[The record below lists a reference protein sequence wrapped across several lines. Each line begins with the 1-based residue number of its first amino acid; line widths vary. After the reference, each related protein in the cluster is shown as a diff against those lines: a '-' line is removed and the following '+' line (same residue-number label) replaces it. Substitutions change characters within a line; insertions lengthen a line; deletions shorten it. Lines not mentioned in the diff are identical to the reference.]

1 MKRQK
6 INRSG
11 TIGLRPA
18 RGESRGA
25 VTESQPAVFSTEIAL
40 ETDLAAS
47 PDRLGSQVSPTSS
60 TSSKSGGWLVHP
72 IFDLLLVAN
81 VLWPLLVWLG
91 TSEGITRRDGL
102 LFWQVYFITTP
113 HRWITLFLVFG
124 DRQRFNAKRWLFVG
138 IGATALAVT
147 LGVRIGTGGLT
158 CLLAIDYLWNAWHF
172 SAQHHGIAKLYSRR
186 WSDQPNEKAWEKWAF
201 RLFLLYVIFRVAVST
216 GPSDQWNLALS
227 QIDFFVL
234 VIPAVLLSRAII
246 AAKSGFDGGIVY
258 RASVFALF
266 IGMLWAVHMNR
277 PEMVLAFA
285 TASAMFHATEYLAI
299 VGWSLQKKR
308 NAENSALGLLGWII
322 PRWASLMIIFVMAL
336 GASGYWLDQRVQEAW
351 LTINVAVAFLHYAYD
366 GLIWRR
372 TAGGGHVK

>member
-6 INRSG
+6 KYRSG
-11 TIGLRPA
+11 RIGLDSA
-18 RGESRGA
+18 KGA
-25 VTESQPAVFSTEIAL
+25 ATEAQAIAFSSEISL
-40 ETDLAAS
+40 QTDLADS
-47 PDRLGSQVSPTSS
+47 PDRLRDPTAPTSLA
-60 TSSKSGGWLVHP
+60 SSKSGGWLVHP
-72 IFDLLLVAN
+72 VFDLLLVAN

-91 TSEGITRRDGL
+91 TSDGIARRDGL

-113 HRWITLFLVFG
+113 HRWVTLLLVFG
-124 DRQRFNAKRWLFVG
+124 DRQRFKAKRWLFVG
-138 IGATALAVT
+138 IAGVALAVT

-186 WSDQPNEKAWEKWAF
+186 WTDQSCEKAWEKWAF

-216 GPSDQWNLALS
+216 GPTDQWNLDLS
-227 QIDFFVL
+227 RIDFFVL
-234 VIPAVLLSRAII
+234 VIPAVLLSRAVYG
-246 AAKSGFDGGIVY
+246 AQSWHDGGIVY

-299 VGWSLQKKR
+299 VGWTLRKKR
-308 NAENSALGLLGWII
+308 NADNSALGLLGWII
-322 PRWASLMIIFVMAL
+322 PRWASLMIVFIMAL

-372 TAGGGHVK
+372 TVGGGHVK